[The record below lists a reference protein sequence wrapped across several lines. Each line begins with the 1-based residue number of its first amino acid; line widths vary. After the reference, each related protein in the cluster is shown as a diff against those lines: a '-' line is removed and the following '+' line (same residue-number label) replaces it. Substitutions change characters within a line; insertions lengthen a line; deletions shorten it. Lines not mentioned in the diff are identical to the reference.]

1 MFKQNLF
8 MAGLFFLSLLM
19 MSSLSQ
25 AAPSSTCVVCGMEV
39 KPNAKAS
46 FESIKEEKSVPLC
59 SYTCAH
65 RYHSKYADLPL
76 FTFDFDTG
84 SKLDAK
90 SAYYLVKSHNVLKEV
105 EFGMAPTVVAFASEA
120 EAQKNQTRLK
130 DGEVVKGYEALEKTF
145 K

>member
-1 MFKQNLF
+1 MLSKNIS
-8 MAGLFFLSLLM
+8 MVGLFFFSLLM
-19 MSSLSQ
+19 MTSHSL
-25 AAPSSTCVVCGMEV
+25 AATSSTCAVCGMKV

-46 FESIKEEKSVPLC
+46 FEAIKEEKPIALC

-65 RYHSKYADLPL
+65 RFNSKYSESAL

-90 SAYYLVKSHNVLKEV
+90 SAYYLVKSSNVLKEV

-120 EAQKNQTRLK
+120 EAKKNQTRLR